1 MLSAEPP
8 EILPIPIPTA
18 PPGGTTVSTGIPSVT
33 PIDTNSSVTVY
44 CPSSGVDTPTIIW
57 FKDGTE
63 ITSGGR
69 FTISTTVLET
79 EPITSVLVINDFQPE
94 DVGTYSCESINRVD
108 SATGSTNLTQR

>member
-8 EILPIPIPTA
+8 AILPIPIPTA
-18 PPGGTTVSTGIPSVT
+18 SPGGTTVSTGVPSVT

-44 CPSSGVDTPTIIW
+44 CPSSGIDTPIIIW

-69 FTISTTVLET
+69 FTINSTILGT
-79 EPITSVLVINDFQPE
+79 EAITSVLMIDNFQPE
-94 DVGTYSCESINRVD
+94 DVGTYSCESINRVA